1 MKTFKTRIYL
11 NADTVQYC
19 KRAFG
24 VRRCIWNWAV
34 AASIEG
40 RKQHQRR
47 PSAFALDKAYREH
60 LSSQKDS
67 CFVWLAKQQT
77 SARLMQEVLKDI
89 DQAFKLA
96 VSKKGYKANAH
107 FKTRK
112 DRVQTFSGYLSE
124 PSVFKLEGDYTFSFQ
139 AAGRGK
145 RGAGRTRES
154 LAFLRNAKICKFTIK
169 LVANEYWL
177 TLSYEKPNRAK
188 PKQLSGQV
196 GIDLG
201 VVKSVCAFDGQSY
214 SNVSFNTKHS
224 MKLDRLAKRNDA
236 KLSKMTYGSKR
247 YEKLLL
253 LKQRRALRA
262 SRCRQEQLE
271 VYTSY
276 LTTTFSRVVVDDF
289 TFKSALEVANRD
301 KAYRCMKYEFK
312 LRLIQKA
319 AASGTAV
326 DFVKHQ
332 KGVKT
337 THRCSACGSEH
348 VHINSTRQFH
358 CLDCGYTADR
368 DANAARNCY
377 QM

>member
-11 NADTVQYC
+11 NSQTVQYC
-19 KRAFG
+19 RRAFG

-40 RKQHQRR
+40 RKQHHNR
-47 PSAFALDKAYREH
+47 PSAFALDKSYRAY
-60 LSSQKDS
+60 LSEQKDS

-77 SARLMQEVLKDI
+77 SARLMQEVLKDV

-96 VSKKGYKANAH
+96 VSKKGKGANVH

-112 DRVQTFSGYLSE
+112 DRAQTFSGYCSM
-124 PSVFKLEGDYTFSFQ
+124 PTDFRIEGDYSFSFQ

-145 RGAGRTRES
+145 RGIGRARES
-154 LAFLRNAKICKFTIK
+154 LAFLKNAKICRFTIK
-169 LVANEYWL
+169 LEANEYWL
-177 TLSYEKPNRAK
+177 TLSYEKPNQAK
-188 PKQLSGQV
+188 PKQLNGKL

-201 VVKSVCAFDGQSY
+201 VVKSVCAFDGTTY
-214 SNVSFNTKHS
+214 SDVSFNTKHS
-224 MKLDRLAKRNDA
+224 LKLDHLAKRND
-236 KLSKMTYGSKR
+236 KQLSLMTNGSKR
-247 YEKLLL
+247 YEKLLM

-262 SRCRQEQLE
+262 ARCRQEQLE
-271 VYTSY
+271 IYTTL
-276 LTTTFSRVVVDDF
+276 LTSTYSKVVVDDF
-289 TFKSALEVANRD
+289 TFKSAVKVSDRD
-301 KAYRCMKYEFK
+301 KLYRCMKYEFK

-319 AASGTAV
+319 AATGTV
-326 DFVKHQ
+326 VEFVKHQ

-337 THRCSACGSEH
+337 THKCSQCGSEH
-348 VHINSTRQFH
+348 VHTTSTRQFH

-377 QM
+377 QL